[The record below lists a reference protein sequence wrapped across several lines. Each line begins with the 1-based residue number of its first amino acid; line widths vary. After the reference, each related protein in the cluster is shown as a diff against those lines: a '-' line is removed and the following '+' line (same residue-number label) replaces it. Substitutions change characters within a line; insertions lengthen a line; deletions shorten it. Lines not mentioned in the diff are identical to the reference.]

1 MCNVGAMFMCS
12 DGGNGDGL
20 RMFGDV
26 GVKQYAS
33 FSTELKLAYDIEAK
47 GLVGSVALI
56 DIRIGDE
63 GLEQH
68 SSKSRY

>member
-47 GLVGSVALI
+47 GLVGRVALVGV
-56 DIRIGDE
+56 RINNE
-63 GLEQH
+63 RKEEANPILI
-68 SSKSRY
+68 

>member
-1 MCNVGAMFMCS
+1 
-12 DGGNGDGL
+12 
-20 RMFGDV
+20 MFGDV
-26 GVKQYAS
+26 GAKQYAS

-47 GLVGSVALI
+47 GLVGGVALV